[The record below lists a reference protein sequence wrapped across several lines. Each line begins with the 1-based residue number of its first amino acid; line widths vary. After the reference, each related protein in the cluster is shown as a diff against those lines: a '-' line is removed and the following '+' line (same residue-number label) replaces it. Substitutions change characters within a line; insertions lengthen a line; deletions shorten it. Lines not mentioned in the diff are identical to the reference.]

1 MNFFSTLSE
10 KPWLATS
17 SPQPA
22 PAVNA
27 IALLNNQK
35 RIALKFFL
43 AVVTVIFS
51 LFIITFLERSQ
62 FPDFQ
67 ALAGQPW
74 QPLSDP
80 WRLWLNTGLLVAASV
95 AMQLALHYAKHERR
109 GVVLVATGVA
119 LALTVQFIFA
129 QLWVWSLLNDLGY
142 YLASNPANSYFYLFT
157 AVHGAHVIGGLLVLA
172 CVFVSVSRRPA
183 SDSQQS
189 WARVSGNLKL
199 CANYWH
205 YLLGIWFVL
214 FALLTSSAET
224 YQLLAALCGF

>member
-10 KPWLATS
+10 KPWLATNT
-17 SPQPA
+17 PQPA
-22 PAVNA
+22 PAVNV
-27 IALLNNQK
+27 IALLNHQK
-35 RIALKFFL
+35 QIALKFFL

-95 AMQLALHYAKHERR
+95 VMHLALHYAKHERR
-109 GVVLVATGVA
+109 GAVLVATGVA
-119 LALTVQFIFA
+119 LALTVQFILA

-157 AVHGAHVIGGLLVLA
+157 AVHGAHLIGGLLVLA
-172 CVFVSVSRRPA
+172 CVFINVSRRQA
-183 SDSQQS
+183 LDAQQS
-189 WARVSGNLKL
+189 WARVNGNLKL

>member
-1 MNFFSTLSE
+1 MSFFATLSE
-10 KPWLATS
+10 KPWLATDTAQ
-17 SPQPA
+17 PQPA
-22 PAVNA
+22 MNA
-27 IALLNNQK
+27 ISLLNNQK

-80 WRLWLNTGLLVAASV
+80 WRLWLNTGVLVAASV
-95 AMQLALHYAKHERR
+95 AMQLALYYARTGRKRA
-109 GVVLVATGVA
+109 VLAASGVA
-119 LALTVQFIFA
+119 LTLTVQFIVA

-157 AVHGAHVIGGLLVLA
+157 AVHGAHLIGGLLVLA
-172 CVFVSVSRRPA
+172 WVFIRVSRKSL
-183 SDSQQS
+183 SDTQQS
-189 WARVSGNLKL
+189 WARVSGNLSL

-205 YLLGIWFVL
+205 YLLGIWLVL

>member
-10 KPWLATS
+10 KPWLATNT
-17 SPQPA
+17 PQPA
-22 PAVNA
+22 PAINA
-27 IALLNNQK
+27 ITLLNYQK

-80 WRLWLNTGLLVAASV
+80 WRLWLNTGLLVAASA

-119 LALTVQFIFA
+119 LVLTVQFILA

-157 AVHGAHVIGGLLVLA
+157 AVHGVHLIGGLLVLA
-172 CVFVSVSRRPA
+172 WVFISLSRRPA
-183 SDSQQS
+183 ADAQQS
-189 WARVSGNLKL
+189 WARVGGNLKL